1 MTTFLADLPPAFRL
15 ELNRD
20 WADPAVPLPPTY
32 AESALFAQKCELA
45 IVANRLI
52 LKLYLPFLK
61 DGHSGAGKHQA
72 VLATLNAA
80 HAIIYAS
87 RVLHSVWATTRPAAF
102 DLYDFGRALFD
113 AAVVCAHAVVQ
124 QPASLFASEALKGV
138 GAALE
143 VLRALGADASA
154 DTNRADAVR
163 VVELMKRKAE
173 SARANG
179 GSSSGAGVKRKRDA
193 VEERMEPGF
202 QLPYVGPSVSSAKP
216 DPGRSPTKVQ
226 SGAVNMKD
234 MNVVPSDG
242 SGRKEKKQMREK
254 DRDKGRPPPVGI
266 RARPSQPPN
275 GMSRPRGASVSTHA
289 APVPIP
295 APVPHSLPPPR
306 HTATPASGPSS
317 AASSSTSHMQAL
329 PPPHAAPA
337 VHDGYAQRAPPTPVH
352 DHVAHDD
359 FPMQFPGDDVDRRRY
374 GSTFSDSPPGA
385 SMFDP
390 ASLSQPSPVSYA
402 AGPTPPGA
410 YYQYAPAPQSAPGYE
425 NAPPPMGHPQN
436 VAPPMGSLPMD
447 ASASQGG
454 LAMSTMVDSS
464 YGMQSYR
471 PEHAQA
477 MPPHEY
483 HTQPQQQP
491 PPQPQG
497 MPMSSAHTWLPPEH
511 GAGPEMWNEY
521 KFVG

>member
-1 MTTFLADLPPAFRL
+1 MTAFLADLPPAFRL

-20 WADPAVPLPPTY
+20 WSEPAVALPPTP
-32 AESALFAQKCELA
+32 AECALFAQKCELV

-72 VLATLNAA
+72 ALATLNAA

-87 RVLHSVWATTRPAAF
+87 RVLHAVWATMRPAAF

-138 GAALE
+138 AAGLE
-143 VLRALGADASA
+143 VLKALST
-154 DTNRADAVR
+154 DTSTDKNRADAVR
-163 VVELMKRKAE
+163 IVEMMKRKAE

-179 GSSSGAGVKRKRDA
+179 GSSSAAGVKRKRDVA
-193 VEERMEPGF
+193 ERMEPGF
-202 QLPYVGPSVSSAKP
+202 QLPYVGPSVSSVKP
-216 DPGRSPTKVQ
+216 DPGRSPSKAQ
-226 SGAVNMKD
+226 SGAANIKD
-234 MNVVPSDG
+234 MGVAQPDG

-254 DRDKGRPPPVGI
+254 DRDKGRLPVGI

-275 GMSRPRGASVSTHA
+275 GTSRPRGASVSTHA
-289 APVPIP
+289 APVPVP
-295 APVPHSLPPPR
+295 APVQHSLPPPR

-317 AASSSTSHMQAL
+317 ATSSSTSHMQAL
-329 PPPHAAPA
+329 PPPHAPPA
-337 VHDGYAQRAPPTPVH
+337 VPSSHDAYAQRAPPTPVH
-352 DHVAHDD
+352 DHMVQDD
-359 FPMQFPGDDVDRRRY
+359 FSMQFPGDDVDRRRY

-390 ASLSQPSPVSYA
+390 ASLSQPSPVSYGG
-402 AGPTPPGA
+402 GPTPPGA
-410 YYQYAPAPQSAPGYE
+410 YYQYAQAPQPTQGYD

-436 VAPPMGSLPMD
+436 VAPPMGSLAMD
-447 ASASQGG
+447 VSASQGN
-454 LAMSTMVDSS
+454 LAMPTMVDSR
-464 YGMQSYR
+464 YGMQPYR
-471 PEHAQA
+471 PEHTQA

-483 HTQPQQQP
+483 HAQPPP

-497 MPMSSAHTWLPPEH
+497 IPMSGTHTWLPPEQS
-511 GAGPEMWNEY
+511 AGPDMWNEY
-521 KFVG
+521 KYVD